1 MKLEFAKSEPYT
13 LGVEVELQIVDRET
27 HELTPKASQLISRWG
42 ESPKVQPE
50 IFQSMLEMST
60 GICRSPADAERD
72 LRATAVPLLALAREH
87 GVRFISTGTHPTA
100 RYQER
105 KLFPS
110 ERYHGL
116 IARNQWI
123 ARRLL
128 IFGLHVHIGMP
139 DAETCIAVQNELL
152 RELGLLLAISTSSPY
167 WQGEV
172 TGLASSRVTVFEAMP
187 TGGSPILLNDWKE
200 FTSLVETLQR
210 VHAIT
215 SLKDLWW
222 DIRPSPRYGT
232 LEIRVCDGLAS
243 IRETCAIVALAQA
256 LAKRAGARVA
266 AGKGRRH
273 PPEFLVRENKWRASR
288 HGMEAEY
295 VTSDEGH
302 TEPVRDYLLRT
313 LEEIAREGHAKGS
326 EAYFAELRAIGEG
339 APTSADRQRAL
350 YERTESFFAVT
361 RALADEFED
370 DVLAGIGAT

>member
-1 MKLEFAKSEPYT
+1 MLLEFAKSEPYT
-13 LGVEVELQIVDRET
+13 LGVEVELQIVDRDT
-27 HELTPKASQLISRWG
+27 HELTPKAPQLISRWG
-42 ESPKVQPE
+42 DSPKVQPE

-60 GICRSPADAERD
+60 GICRSAGDAERD

-87 GVRFISTGTHPTA
+87 GVRLISTGTHPTA

-110 ERYHGL
+110 DRYHGL

-139 DAETCIAVQNELL
+139 DPETCIAVQNELL
-152 RELGLLLAISTSSPY
+152 RDLGLLLAISTSSPY

-187 TGGSPILLNDWKE
+187 TGGSPVLIRDWRE
-200 FTSLVETLQR
+200 FSTLVGTLQR
-210 VHAIT
+210 AHAIT

-232 LEIRVCDGLAS
+232 VEIRVCDGLAS
-243 IRETCAIVALAQA
+243 IRETCAIVALSQA
-256 LAKRAGARVA
+256 LAMRAGARVT
-266 AGKGRRH
+266 AGKGRSY
-273 PPEFLVRENKWRASR
+273 PAAWLIRENKWRASR

-295 VTSDEGH
+295 VTEDDGS
-302 TEPVRDYLLRT
+302 TEPVRSYLLRT
-313 LEEIAREGHAKGS
+313 LDELQRDGFAEGS
-326 EAYFAELRAIGEG
+326 EAYFDELRAIGNG

-350 YERTESFFAVT
+350 YAKTESFLAVA

-370 DVLAGIGAT
+370 DVLTGVGSG